1 MNILVL
7 IFCCTFVWNSVGW
20 YWQAFDF
27 NRHCQTIFWVSNLY
41 SSCNVK
47 RALVSLHLMLTVD
60 ILILFSFRHS
70 CGCIV
75 VLMVV
80 LNCIS
85 HVLWGAIGQ
94 RVRLTSWM
102 SLETN
107 EIELLFISLLSI
119 WIFSFVKCL
128 FQAFCL
134 FFSIGLFASLWF
146 VGVQYT
152 FWYESPFQIYVL
164 QKFSPPFTGS
174 PSHSLQMSFDAKK
187 NLNFNLV
194 QLISLLCLCLIS
206 CLINLFLAL

>member
-1 MNILVL
+1 MRPFYYRWHLGGFQVGAIINDASMNILVL

-134 FFSIGLFASLWF
+134 FFFHWIVRQFVICRSSIYILIW
-146 VGVQYT
+146 V
-152 FWYESPFQIYVL
+152 PFSDICIAKV
-164 QKFSPPFTGS
+164 FSPIHWLTFSFT
-174 PSHSLQMSFDAKK
+174 
-187 NLNFNLV
+187 
-194 QLISLLCLCLIS
+194 
-206 CLINLFLAL
+206 

>member
-1 MNILVL
+1 MLL
-7 IFCCTFVWNSVGW
+7 W
-20 YWQAFDF
+20 
-27 NRHCQTIFWVSNLY
+27 IFWFSSFAAHLY
-41 SSCNVK
+41 EILLDDTDKHLTLTDTAKQFSECLIYILPVK
-47 RALVSLHLMLTVD
+47 RALVSLHLMLTVN

-75 VLMVV
+75 LLMVV

-134 FFSIGLFASLWF
+134 FFFHWIVRQFVICRSSIYILIW
-146 VGVQYT
+146 V
-152 FWYESPFQIYVL
+152 PFLDICIAKV
-164 QKFSPPFTGS
+164 FSPIHWLTFSFT
-174 PSHSLQMSFDAKK
+174 
-187 NLNFNLV
+187 
-194 QLISLLCLCLIS
+194 
-206 CLINLFLAL
+206 